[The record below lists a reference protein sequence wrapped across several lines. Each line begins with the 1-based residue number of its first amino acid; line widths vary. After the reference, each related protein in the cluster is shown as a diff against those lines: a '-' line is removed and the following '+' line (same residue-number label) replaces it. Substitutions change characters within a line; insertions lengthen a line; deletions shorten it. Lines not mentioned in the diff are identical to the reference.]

1 MVGEHARLSPCHT
14 IQCAAQCSTA
24 QCSTKHTASHYACLR
39 VRMPAG
45 AGISS
50 LPPPMRTS
58 YLQQLGSYFA
68 QLAALTTQ
76 LKSTMIATSEFNR

>member
-1 MVGEHARLSPCHT
+1 
-14 IQCAAQCSTA
+14 
-24 QCSTKHTASHYACLR
+24 
-39 VRMPAG
+39 MPAG